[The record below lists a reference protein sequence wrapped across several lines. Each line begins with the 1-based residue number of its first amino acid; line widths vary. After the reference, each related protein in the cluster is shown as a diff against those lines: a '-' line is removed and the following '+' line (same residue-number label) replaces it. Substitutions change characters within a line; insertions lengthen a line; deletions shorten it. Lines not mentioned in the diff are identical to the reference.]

1 MNHTPILLTSQKKNV
16 SINKLKNVV
25 LLNQGVGD
33 KRKFVII
40 KRDFINTASS
50 NLKIFNDGKK
60 IQVVTLEDIVKKYN
74 IKDGVLKMDCEGCE
88 YPIIL
93 NANNDVLK
101 RFNQIMIECH
111 YGYKNI
117 ERKLKYAGF
126 KVSYSKVNY
135 GYNKSADDP
144 KMFINLIEAKL

>member
-1 MNHTPILLTSQKKNV
+1 
-16 SINKLKNVV
+16 
-25 LLNQGVGD
+25 
-33 KRKFVII
+33 
-40 KRDFINTASS
+40 
-50 NLKIFNDGKK
+50 
-60 IQVVTLEDIVKKYN
+60 
-74 IKDGVLKMDCEGCE
+74 MDCEGCE